1 MNNWRLAASA
11 ILGAAVVVSCIVY
24 VVSPVPPQRVEADQ
38 RLPPVLPSVTGH
50 DTALSTNIQRPIAED
65 RITAFERAA
74 EAILRRAQN
83 ARASADEPPLIAGH
97 VRCQR
102 GTSRFQRNVRS
113 RVCSARLPPALFY
126 DRNASRACATRM
138 PTLRTKRTAVTAS
151 NMWFPTNGSQ

>member
-1 MNNWRLAASA
+1 MQGRMVAARRVETEGQEMNNWRLAASA

-50 DTALSTNIQRPIAED
+50 DTALSTNIQHPIAED

-97 VRCQR
+97 VPLPKGHVPLPKKRPIP
-102 GTSRFQRNVRS
+102 
-113 RVCSARLPPALFY
+113 RL
-126 DRNASRACATRM
+126 
-138 PTLRTKRTAVTAS
+138 
-151 NMWFPTNGSQ
+151 

>member
-1 MNNWRLAASA
+1 MVAARRVETEGQEMNNWRLAASA

-97 VRCQR
+97 VPLPKGHVPLPKKRPIP
-102 GTSRFQRNVRS
+102 
-113 RVCSARLPPALFY
+113 RL
-126 DRNASRACATRM
+126 
-138 PTLRTKRTAVTAS
+138 
-151 NMWFPTNGSQ
+151 